1 MALSESDIGL
11 VQGWVRDLRRQ
22 VQSLADNTREPDR
35 VYHLNVQLFPV
46 ARKARRRKTASD

>member
-1 MALSESDIGL
+1 MALAESDMPL
-11 VQGWVRDLRRQ
+11 VQGWVKDLRRQ

-46 ARKARRRKTASD
+46 AKRARRRKAG